1 MDGMTSIKK
10 YRSVVKVK
18 NGGFKLLHKIH
29 NVDKIGNVF

>member
-1 MDGMTSIKK
+1 MTSINK

-18 NGGFKLLHKIH
+18 NRGFELLYKIH